1 MVDNTRSNH
10 IHIEV
15 RHHISTYHHGA
26 ILFIESTNHS
36 GQCIFIAVHVVTVQL
51 YSELTTLGMMHT
63 HVPATAN
70 TQVIAFGDDM
80 DEAFVVLEFVNSFCG
95 PIRRV
100 VVDDNQVELKVGLLL
115 QYRMNS
121 ITDGADTVAYGDDNR
136 SFIFEVA
143 C

>member
-121 ITDGADTVAYGDDNR
+121 ITDGADTVTYGDDNR

>member
-51 YSELTTLGMMHT
+51 YGELTTLGMMHT
-63 HVPATAN
+63 HVPAPAD
-70 TQVIAFGDDM
+70 TQVLAFGDNV

-95 PIRRV
+95 SVRRV
-100 VVDDNQVELKVGLLL
+100 VIDDNQVELKVGLLL
-115 QYRMNS
+115 QYRMNG
-121 ITDGADTVAYGDDNR
+121 IADGTDTIAYRDDNR
-136 SFIFEVA
+136 SFIFKVT

>member
-1 MVDNTRSNH
+1 
-10 IHIEV
+10 
-15 RHHISTYHHGA
+15 
-26 ILFIESTNHS
+26 
-36 GQCIFIAVHVVTVQL
+36 
-51 YSELTTLGMMHT
+51 
-63 HVPATAN
+63 
-70 TQVIAFGDDM
+70 M

>member
-51 YSELTTLGMMHT
+51 YGELTTLRMMHT

-95 PIRRV
+95 SVRRV
-100 VVDDNQVELKVGLLL
+100 VIDDNQVELKVGLLL
-115 QYRMNS
+115 QYRMNG
-121 ITDGADTVAYGDDNR
+121 IADGTDTIAYRDDNR
-136 SFIFEVA
+136 SFIFKVT

>member
-26 ILFIESTNHS
+26 ILFIESANHDS
-36 GQCIFIAVHVVTVQL
+36 QCVFILVYIVAVQL
-51 YSELTTLGMMHT
+51 HGELTALGMMHP
-63 HVPATAN
+63 HIPATAN
-70 TQVIAFGDDM
+70 AQVIAFGDDV

-95 PIRRV
+95 PVRRV

-115 QYRMNS
+115 QYRMDG
-121 ITDGADTVAYGDDNR
+121 IADGTDTIAYGDDNR
-136 SFIFEVA
+136 SFVLEVA